1 MAANKTTRRNNTYVK
16 VGDGKSED
24 HSGREDSEIFEP
36 AGWTLG
42 ISRNY
47 IELKSMSVQYNEP
60 NKKTMKQNL
69 GRERLSNN
77 IIWLSFRNRI
87 SCGGH
92 TFTYSSF
99 HPQFKCLTV

>member
-47 IELKSMSVQYNEP
+47 IELESASVQYNEP
-60 NKKTMKQNL
+60 NKK
-69 GRERLSNN
+69 NN
-77 IIWLSFRNRI
+77 ETKCRKETSF
-87 SCGGH
+87 
-92 TFTYSSF
+92 
-99 HPQFKCLTV
+99 Q